1 VPSSHFESSDI
12 LNDSMYGVRKGKT
25 MKKQLIV
32 SLGLV
37 LACAMANAQGKKPLI
52 SELSGQ
58 GHGDAGCG
66 LGSVV
71 FGTEKGAK
79 QILAATTN
87 GISGNQTFGISTGTL
102 NCDPSG
108 IFAKANAFVETNKVA
123 LETDIV
129 RGQGETMATLGEMMS
144 CENAQFGSELKNR
157 YQASFPQGGAT
168 SEQITALAA
177 GSCGI

>member
-1 VPSSHFESSDI
+1 
-12 LNDSMYGVRKGKT
+12 MT
-25 MKKQLIV
+25 KQLIV
-32 SLGLV
+32 GLGLV

-52 SELSGQ
+52 KELTGQ

-71 FGTEKGAK
+71 FGQQPGAV
-79 QILAATTN
+79 QILAGTTN

-102 NCDPSG
+102 NCDPAG

-129 RGQGETMATLGEMMS
+129 RGQGETMATLGSMLE
-144 CENAQFGSELKNR
+144 CENTQFASELKTR
-157 YQASFPQGGAT
+157 YNSSFPQGGAT

-177 GSCGI
+177 GSCNI